1 MDEVL
6 GKGGGVG
13 GWEEGL
19 EEKYQDQCP
28 VDHCT
33 QHHMCLQENRDLS
46 GRQLS
51 SKPSDLYELTFSCPK
66 VVIAHMLPL
75 HDMVIERPHGYKNYL
90 RIKENYIC
98 EEGSSPTQTTEHSET
113 LLAEPMF
120 GSQNLGVSKDKCS
133 LSC

>member
-6 GKGGGVG
+6 GKGGGDG

-33 QHHMCLQENRDLS
+33 QHHKENRDQS

-51 SKPSDLYELTFSCPK
+51 SKPSDLYELMFSWPK
-66 VVIAHMLPL
+66 VVIARMLPL
-75 HDMVIERPHGYKNYL
+75 HDMVIKRPHGYKNYL
-90 RIKENYIC
+90 QIKENYIC
-98 EEGSSPTQTTEHSET
+98 EGGSSPTQTTKHSET

-120 GSQNLGVSKDKCS
+120 GSQNLEVSKYKCN